1 MTNGLAFLTF
11 PLLARHLSVGDYGA
25 YDLYA
30 TISVLLSV
38 IITFGIDSSVGR
50 FFHEYEDLRDKK
62 ELLSQAFFLQ
72 IGAIIIV
79 SLILFIFSAS
89 INQLFNQ
96 SSNTI
101 FLYRL
106 VLYQIPFIV
115 LLNFSLNLL
124 KWSFAKWQFIIL
136 TGFSSAL
143 NLAFLSA
150 LIYGYKID
158 LANVFKAIL
167 IAKIL
172 AAFLGLFLIS
182 KWIHVPKNSKYI
194 GAIVKYA
201 FPIGLVCIIDV
212 SVPAVERTIVG
223 KMISIE
229 ALGQYAAASKAVLII
244 TLFAQAFQSA
254 WGPFSLSIHKQELSG
269 KTYALVAKVFVL
281 FMCSAALLI
290 TAFGRMILEFFAG
303 ERYSNAYII
312 IFPLTMSFVVQSTS
326 WITEIGIGISK
337 KTKLN
342 FYSHTLHLITSVMLI
357 SFFTS
362 YYGIIGTACGVLF
375 SHIIR
380 AVIISILSQKA
391 YYIKWPFMVIT
402 LIIGLTLILG
412 LLWIAV
418 IDRDNILI
426 DATFVTM
433 SILCM
438 ALGFWHLALE
448 PSEREPVAVFYSSL
462 YK

>member
-50 FFHEYEDLRDKK
+50 FFHEYEDLVDRK
-62 ELLSQAFFLQ
+62 ELISQAFLLQ
-72 IGAIIIV
+72 IGVIFIV
-79 SLILFIFSAS
+79 SLVLFFFSAS
-89 INQLFNQ
+89 INQLFNH

-106 VLYQIPFIV
+106 VLYQVPFIV

-124 KWSFAKWQFIIL
+124 KWSFAKWQFILL
-136 TGFSSAL
+136 TGVASAL
-143 NLAFLSA
+143 NLAFLSG

-158 LANVFKAIL
+158 LANVFMAIL
-167 IAKIL
+167 IAKIF
-172 AAFLGLFLIS
+172 AAFFGLFLIS
-182 KWIHVPKNSKYI
+182 RWIHVPKNSKYI
-194 GAIVKYA
+194 VAIVKYA

-254 WGPFSLSIHKQELSG
+254 WGPFSLSIYKQESSG

-281 FMCSAALLI
+281 FMCSAALFI
-290 TAFGRMILEFFAG
+290 TAFGKEILEFLAG
-303 ERYSNAYII
+303 ERYSSSYII

-337 KTKLN
+337 KSKLN
-342 FYSHTLHLITSVMLI
+342 FYSHVLHLITSVLLI

-380 AVIISILSQKA
+380 AVIISILSQQA
-391 YYIKWPFMVIT
+391 YYIRWPFMVIT
-402 LIIGLTLILG
+402 SMISLTLILG
-412 LLWIAV
+412 VSWIVA
-418 IDRDNILI
+418 IERHSMLI
-426 DATFVTM
+426 DAIFVTV

-438 ALGFWHLALE
+438 TFGFWHLVLD
-448 PSEREPVAVFYSSL
+448 PSERKPVTAFYLSL